1 MTTLPHARALPL
13 VLLPAC
19 GLIAVDGTGDPC
31 FEAPTAVPGDLV
43 VEVMFS
49 GGEQAPQGGMCRLVP
64 SEDGPGFTLETF
76 VTYERDRS
84 PFTSQSILTLQTVTC
99 TVTLTEPGPLQITF
113 GDEVFTLDVP
123 GDGEPVCPGRVL

>member
-1 MTTLPHARALPL
+1 MTTLPHARALLL

-31 FEAPTAVPGDLV
+31 FSAPTALPGDLV

-64 SEDGPGFTLETF
+64 SEDAISLTLETF
-76 VTYERDRS
+76 VTYQRDRS
-84 PFTSQSILTLQTVTC
+84 PFTSESILTLQTVTC
-99 TVTLTEPGPLQITF
+99 TAPLTEPGALQITF

-123 GDGEPVCPGRVL
+123 GDGEAVCPGRIL